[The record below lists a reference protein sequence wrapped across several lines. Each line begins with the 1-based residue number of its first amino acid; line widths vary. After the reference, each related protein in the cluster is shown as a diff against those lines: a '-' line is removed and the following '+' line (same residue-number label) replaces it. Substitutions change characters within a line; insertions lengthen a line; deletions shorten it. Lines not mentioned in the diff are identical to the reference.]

1 MVNLW
6 VDSVGA
12 FIIFAIFFFCCRPL
26 RQDKEKFIQK
36 LHKMT
41 QAEIDSEDDDYDNDL
56 KLMQL
61 DSSLRESHINN
72 V

>member
-1 MVNLW
+1 
-6 VDSVGA
+6 
-12 FIIFAIFFFCCRPL
+12 
-26 RQDKEKFIQK
+26 
-36 LHKMT
+36 MT